1 MKSLANQ
8 MHKHIGHI
16 STSKPFYPAII
27 KSLMGNLLRILRR
40 IWQMIELNFDCLESC
55 PNSFSNALE
64 TAMTRKSSDSRVG
77 DPFHIV
83 KIQLLHPHSE
93 TDATILDPR
102 GLPESSIIRV

>member
-1 MKSLANQ
+1 
-8 MHKHIGHI
+8 
-16 STSKPFYPAII
+16 
-27 KSLMGNLLRILRR
+27 
-40 IWQMIELNFDCLESC
+40 MIELNFECRESC

-64 TAMTRKSSDSRVG
+64 TTTTRKASDSRVG

-83 KIQLLHPHSE
+83 KIQLLHPPLSTHSE